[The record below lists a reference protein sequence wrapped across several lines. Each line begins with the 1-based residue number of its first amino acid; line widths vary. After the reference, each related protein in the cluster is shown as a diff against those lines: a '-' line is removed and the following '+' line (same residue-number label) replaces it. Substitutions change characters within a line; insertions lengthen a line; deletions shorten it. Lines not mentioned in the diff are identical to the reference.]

1 MTTDLKNSPV
11 QTETADQMRKE
22 LTVLKERIN
31 SQQDMLERT
40 TGFMSQIQSSLEQS
54 KQKVEE
60 KNKETLDSMRY
71 AERLQQAIL
80 PSCDEV
86 NKAFIDSFIYLRQC
100 EIIGGDLAY
109 FIEAEDSYFIAAIDC
124 TGHGIPGAMIS
135 MMAHSLL
142 DEIIMQHLVFDPG
155 HILTELNRMLFSAL
169 NGGKKEIKDGLD
181 ISLCRVHKDTKKVS
195 FSGARRPLLH
205 LSIGASELIKA
216 TRASI
221 AENPDST
228 FETIDIEGE
237 GKNKF
242 YMFSDGIPDQFG
254 GPKGKKFGTKRLVS
268 LISEIKML
276 NMKKQSEIITN
287 TITSWQA
294 NEPQIDDNLIIG
306 FCI

>member
-1 MTTDLKNSPV
+1 V
-11 QTETADQMRKE
+11 QTETVDQLRKE

-60 KNKETLDSMRY
+60 KNKEIYDSMRY

-86 NKAFIDSFIYLRQC
+86 NKAFSDSFIYLRQC

-109 FIEAEDSYFIAAIDC
+109 FTESEDAYFIAAIDC
-124 TGHGIPGAMIS
+124 TGHGISGAMIS

-142 DEIIMQHLVFDPG
+142 DEIILQYAIQDPG
-155 HILTELNRMLFSAL
+155 EILGELNKMLYSAL
-169 NGGKKEIKDGLD
+169 NGGSGDVKDGLD
-181 ISLCRVHKDTKKVS
+181 ISLCRISKKTKKVS
-195 FSGARRPLLH
+195 YAGARRPLLH
-205 LSIGASELIKA
+205 IGIGHSELIRA

-221 AENPDST
+221 AESPDT
-228 FETIDIEGE
+228 AFETIEIEVE

-268 LISEIKML
+268 LIGELKML